1 MINVDRGTCARMR
14 NAQHGPVLQ
23 LPTAIVAR
31 RLHVQAHQGMAW
43 SYSAPMPAAQPITTG
58 SCSEAHHPAHYVP
71 ENVAQLPHSLCIIGE
86 VLVQEQVPFAAIDNQ
101 QIRPRLIPNAWA
113 KLAARKL
120 VMLDNHQHASVACN
134 LTSAAAPWSALLC
147 KQPD

>member
-1 MINVDRGTCARMR
+1 
-14 NAQHGPVLQ
+14 
-23 LPTAIVAR
+23 
-31 RLHVQAHQGMAW
+31 
-43 SYSAPMPAAQPITTG
+43 MPAATR
-58 SCSEAHHPAHYVP
+58 SCSEAHHPAHYVA

-113 KLAARKL
+113 EWAKEWAASKL
-120 VMLDNHQHASVACN
+120 VVLMPVWRAT
-134 LTSAAAPWSALLC
+134 LTSTAAPWSALLC

>member
-1 MINVDRGTCARMR
+1 MS
-14 NAQHGPVLQ
+14 AQHRPVLQ
-23 LPTAIVAR
+23 LLTAIVAR
-31 RLHVQAHQGMAW
+31 RLHVQARQGMAW
-43 SYSAPMPAAQPITTG
+43 SYSAPMPAATR
-58 SCSEAHHPAHYVP
+58 SCSEAHHPAHYVA

-113 KLAARKL
+113 ELAARKL

-134 LTSAAAPWSALLC
+134 LTSAAAPWSAFLC